1 MSPMAV
7 VEQASMGANTTLR
20 DFLPVCQKEQCV
32 EEQHGIYR

>member
-20 DFLPVCQKEQCV
+20 DFPSECQKEQCV